1 MDRSTAP
8 SNSAG
13 SQVGS
18 YVEAIPIVTKGIIG
32 LCVLI
37 HIGIFVGSLGLQNFA
52 ISADYVITR
61 GEYYRIVTSAFTHVN
76 LMHIGMNMMSMFSLG
91 SSLEMQYGSLAFLF
105 VGLWGVLL
113 IGVIYVSLS
122 WIGAKVMGD
131 ESWMYMNAVGYSG
144 VLFCYAILESFHT
157 TATTRSLCGFCDV
170 PARMYP
176 FILLVGIS
184 VLMPGIS
191 FLGHV
196 SGVIFGLLLVYGPAT
211 LLLPSQAMLEYLEG
225 HALCG
230 CLTKLNSYCRVTGKS
245 CAVDG
250 LRDTGVV
257 GACTTLG
264 NAILSVIRFL
274 MDLIFTVLAVIG
286 CPAESIAARVRSL
299 IPSFGGGGGSRSSSA
314 SGGGGEDG
322 ADVDVEAGAAAAG
335 TTDPRSTISLP
346 QWSSAQQY
354 TPVATQETE
363 PASTQSSEASES
375 TPPPRDGADQAPA
388 SKADMLAAAEKRLN
402 KNKY

>member
-8 SNSAG
+8 G
-13 SQVGS
+13 SSSTQVGG
-18 YVEAIPIVTKGIIG
+18 YVEAIPIVTKCIIF

-37 HIGIFVGSLGLQNFA
+37 HISIFLGSLGLQNFA
-52 ISADYVITR
+52 ISADYVIVR
-61 GEYYRIVTSAFTHVN
+61 GEYYRVVTSAFTHVN

-105 VGLWGVLL
+105 MSVWAVLL
-113 IGVIYVSLS
+113 IGIIYVSLS
-122 WIGAKVMGD
+122 WIGAKVMAD
-131 ESWMYMNAVGYSG
+131 ETWMYMSAVGYSG

-184 VLMPGIS
+184 LLMPGIS

-196 SGVIFGLLLVYGPAT
+196 SGVCFGLLLVYGPAT
-211 LLLPSQAMLEYLEG
+211 MLLPSQALLEYLEG
-225 HALCG
+225 SALCG
-230 CLTKLNSYCRVTGKS
+230 CLTKANSYCRATGRPFS
-245 CAVDG
+245 VDG
-250 LRDTGVV
+250 LSESGFL
-257 GACTTLG
+257 GACSTLG
-264 NAILSVIRFL
+264 SAIFSVIKFVV
-274 MDLIFTVLAVIG
+274 DLFFTVLAVVG
-286 CPAESIAARVRSL
+286 CPAESITARVRSL
-299 IPSFGGGGGSRSSSA
+299 APAFGTGDSVGPSERV
-314 SGGGGEDG
+314 EDS
-322 ADVDVEAGAAAAG
+322 ADVDVEANAGAG
-335 TTDPRSTISLP
+335 TTDPRSSASLP

-363 PASTQSSEASES
+363 LTQTPGS
-375 TPPPRDGADQAPA
+375 TPGESNPTSAQGPAA
-388 SKADMLAAAEKRLN
+388 SKADMLAAAERRLN